1 MIHPFI
7 IAPYRYIRQPAPT
20 CSRACTRPRKHNG
33 LFKMPFACL
42 SWHLTHTTAHHG
54 PPLTFAIRYHI
65 MIVSS
70 RCEKVDG
77 WKRLPSSALYF
88 SFLKLS
94 FFLFFSFFWCLSCC
108 KHFPAEPRL
117 FVRHP
122 SSRAQCHPVHSPKRA
137 FCRNGRMFL
146 CMCYFFH
153 HCRRLFFPGLA
164 PGTSPG

>member
-94 FFLFFSFFWCLSCC
+94 FFLFFFFGVC
-108 KHFPAEPRL
+108 
-117 FVRHP
+117 
-122 SSRAQCHPVHSPKRA
+122 PVA
-137 FCRNGRMFL
+137 N
-146 CMCYFFH
+146 
-153 HCRRLFFPGLA
+153 
-164 PGTSPG
+164 TSPLSRDFLSDILPVGPSATQYTHRNEPLVGTVGCFCACVIFSTIVAACSSQV